1 LVVDL
6 QILRAMAVTRVH
18 WARSHRILAGILIA
32 LILVAVG
39 LVVAQDQETL
49 RVRSSIDVKDA
60 RFPDYL
66 ARLVGHPLTTGDSY
80 LVHTNG
86 AAAFPAMLAAIDQ
99 AKERVAF
106 ESYIYQDGDVA
117 DRFTSAFES
126 AARRGVRVRIVV
138 DSVGSSKMGRKH
150 IERLEGAGVTI
161 GWVNPVFGTD
171 VEEVNYRSHRKALV
185 VDGQVAFVGGMG
197 VADQWLHDTN
207 FAPWRDTQFEV
218 HGPAVGDIE
227 AAFNQN
233 WILTGGV
240 VDPEVPPAG
249 PRPSGPASSIVV
261 WSSPQGGANE
271 LKLLY
276 LLAIAAA
283 RHDVDIQSP
292 YLITDES
299 SQWSL
304 QEARNRGVR
313 IRMLVEGD
321 KTDAKTVKYASR
333 GDYQALLEMGVEIA
347 EYQPTMM
354 HTKAITIDG
363 LMSIVGSANF
373 DNRSLELND
382 ELNVAV
388 FDPGVVTRLRA
399 DFDRDL
405 AASRKLTLDAWRAR
419 PVPEKARDWLF
430 SYFGEVF

>member
-1 LVVDL
+1 
-6 QILRAMAVTRVH
+6 MAVKRAH
-18 WARSHRILAGILIA
+18 WARHHRILAGILIV
-32 LILVAVG
+32 LIIIAVG
-39 LVVAQDQETL
+39 LVIAQDQETL
-49 RVRSSIDVKDA
+49 RIRSSIGLDDD

-66 ARLVGHPLTTGDSY
+66 ARLVGHPLTSGDDY
-80 LVHTNG
+80 TVHTNG
-86 AAAFPAMLAAIDQ
+86 DKAFPAMLAAITSARQ
-99 AKERVAF
+99 RVSF

-117 DRFTSAFES
+117 SQFTSAFEA
-126 AARRGVRVRIVV
+126 AARRGVSVRIVV
-138 DSVGSSKMGRKH
+138 DSVGSSKMGSKH
-150 IERLEGAGVTI
+150 IERLESAGAKI
-161 GWVNPVFGTD
+161 GWVNPLFGAD

-185 VDGQVAFVGGMG
+185 VDGRVAFVGGMG
-197 VADQWLHDTN
+197 IADHWLHDAEG
-207 FAPWRDTQFEV
+207 FPRWRDSQIELR
-218 HGPAVGDIE
+218 GPAVGDVE

-240 VDPEVPPAG
+240 VDPEVPSEG
-249 PRPSGPASSIVV
+249 PRPSGAARSIVV

-283 RHDVDIQSP
+283 REQVDIQTP

-304 QEARNRGVR
+304 QEARQRGVR

-333 GDYQALLEMGVEIA
+333 ADYERLLEMGIEIA

-354 HTKAITIDG
+354 HTKAMMVDG
-363 LMSIVGSANF
+363 RLSIIGSANF

-388 FDPGVVTRLRA
+388 FDPALVERLRG
-399 DFDRDL
+399 DFERDL
-405 AASRKLTLDAWRAR
+405 HQSKKLTLDGWRAR
-419 PVPEKARDWLF
+419 PLPEKARDWLLG
-430 SYFGEVF
+430 YFGEVF